1 MLAFDAELDL
11 METVVVSEQIDPRIL
26 EALFANF
33 PTAEIAMLELTDN
46 AIGDRIPGKKMMLT
60 LRLRKDLVRIVN
72 KGGQGMD
79 LNRLCDFFTWGKSEA
94 RGVFRFFG
102 QGGKAAMGY
111 LGERW
116 RILSF
121 PLGGRITY
129 RIVEDGS
136 WTKRPDGLL
145 KKYKVAE
152 EPVIQDDATVQID
165 ITGVKRPV
173 SPTRLRRILAATYA
187 PLLKSGELE
196 IRLNDKIVAPAE
208 LPCKERKDFREMT
221 SYGAVWG
228 WLGLKNSDDVRG
240 GIRCYSQGRLIRE
253 REFFDFEPLSHNLD
267 KLIGEVHMDFVPV
280 LPNKTDY
287 DRGSPK
293 WEAVCHC
300 LSARIK
306 PWADRLQMEPEVP
319 ASLKKLERD
328 IEALVNE
335 VLKDVEG
342 SLLTE
347 GRKAPQPAEE
357 PVRRQGKEQGKTKAP
372 ATMPPVGA
380 IGILPR
386 LGTLKVYLK
395 AFDRGVRC
403 YFLPDKREAYINT
416 QFPAVKMM
424 RGKAFPTYCVES
436 VALEYFKTTSVSVEQ
451 LIDKVN
457 QALSS
462 KRLSL

>member
-1 MLAFDAELDL
+1 
-11 METVVVSEQIDPRIL
+11 METLILSEQIDPRIL

-33 PTAEIAMLELTDN
+33 PTAETAMLELTDN
-46 AIGDRIPGKKMMLT
+46 AIGDRIPGKKMILT
-60 LRLRKDLVRIVN
+60 LRLRKDLVRVVN

-121 PLGGRITY
+121 PLGSKVTY

-136 WTKRPDGLL
+136 WTNRADGLL
-145 KKYKVAE
+145 KKYKVVE
-152 EPVIQDDATVQID
+152 ETVTQDDATVQID
-165 ITGVKRPV
+165 ILGVKRRV
-173 SPTRLRRILAATYA
+173 SPSRLKRVLAATYA
-187 PLLKSGELE
+187 PLIKSGELE
-196 IRLNDKIVAPAE
+196 VHLNDVTIPATE
-208 LPCKERKDFREMT
+208 LPCKERQEFREMT
-221 SYGAVWG
+221 NYGPVWG
-228 WLGLKNSDDVRG
+228 WLGLKSTDEVRG
-240 GIRCYSQGRLIRE
+240 GVRCYSQGRLIRE
-253 REFFDFEPLSHNLD
+253 RGFFDFEPLSHNLD
-267 KLIGEVHMDFVPV
+267 KLIGEVHVDFVPV

-287 DRGSPK
+287 DRGSPT
-293 WEAVCHC
+293 WEVVCRA
-300 LSARIK
+300 LSPRVK

-335 VLKDVEG
+335 VLKKDVEG
-342 SLLTE
+342 SLVTE
-347 GRKAPQPAEE
+347 GRKAPQPGVETLAT
-357 PVRRQGKEQGKTKAP
+357 RSKEQEEMKRP
-372 ATMPPVGA
+372 ATTAPVGA

-395 AFDRGVRC
+395 AFDPGMRC
-403 YFLPDKREAYINT
+403 HYLPDKREAYINT
-416 QFPAVKMM
+416 QFPVAKMM
-424 RGKAFPTYCVES
+424 KGKAFPIYCVES
-436 VALEYFKTTSVSVEQ
+436 VALEYFKTISVSIEQ

-457 QALSS
+457 QALAS
-462 KRLSL
+462 KKLSA